1 MRLADILAMKRAEMV
16 FSTCAPVPPLPVSDS
31 EDLMNDGPALA
42 TGSSLPSSRLD
53 QAARLERA
61 VLQGRVEQ
69 LQGRESM
76 RVEWTG
82 MVVHELRRS
91 LSVIDLSAQLLQ
103 EALPA
108 EGKDAE
114 EWLEQI
120 RRGVEELTSMTV
132 DLLDASAVE
141 ARAMRV
147 EPALVGVVQLV
158 EGVIMDM
165 PDVVARCRLRAEP
178 GSDVQVN
185 ADPRRIAQALGN
197 LLENA
202 QKYGDPEAEI
212 AVDIARYDR
221 EVRVTVSSRG
231 PGIPADQLSRVF
243 DRFVRGRQT
252 RREKAGLG
260 LGLYIAKGLIEAH
273 GGRIWATSAPGI
285 ITQFHFTLPVA

>member
-1 MRLADILAMKRAEMV
+1 
-16 FSTCAPVPPLPVSDS
+16 
-31 EDLMNDGPALA
+31 MNDRQALA
-42 TGSSLPSSRLD
+42 PGSCSPSPRLE
-53 QAARLERA
+53 QTARLERA
-61 VLQGRVEQ
+61 VLRDHVEH

-108 EGKDAE
+108 PGKDAE

-120 RRGVEELTSMTV
+120 RRGVEELASMTV

-147 EPALVGVVQLV
+147 EPVPVDVVQLV
-158 EGVIMDM
+158 EGAIADM
-165 PDVVARCRLRAEP
+165 PDLVERCWLRVEP

-202 QKYGDPEAEI
+202 GKYGDPEAKI

-231 PGIPADQLSRVF
+231 PGIPADLLPRVF
-243 DRFVRGRQT
+243 DRFERS
-252 RREKAGLG
+252 REARKEKPGLG

-273 GGRIWATSAPGI
+273 GGRIWAKSAPGI
-285 ITQFHFTLPVA
+285 ITQFHFTLPVALTR